1 MAQETR
7 HPFWQTL
14 PGMLTAVAGIIA
26 AVTGL
31 TRALSLD
38 PISCGLAHQTF
49 AVFTFENE
57 QPARVTHSPC

>member
-26 AVTGL
+26 AVAGL
-31 TRALSLD
+31 TRALSLN
-38 PISCGLAHQTF
+38 PTSCGLARQDF
-49 AVFTFENE
+49 SVFTFENE
-57 QPARVTHSPC
+57 QPARVTRSPC